1 MGTLLEVR
9 NLKTHFFT
17 EEGTVKAV
25 DDISYDLNEGEFVA
39 IVGESGCGKSVNA
52 LSIMRLVPNPPGR
65 VVGGEIMFD
74 GKDIL
79 KIDEREMR
87 RIRGNRIS
95 MIFQEPMT
103 SLNPVFTIGSQIS
116 ESLRL
121 HQNMDKKQAL
131 LRTLE
136 LMDQV
141 GIPDGERRIRD
152 YPHQFSGGM
161 RQRVMIAMA
170 LSCNPRLI
178 IADEPTTALDVT
190 IQAQVLDLLKDVA
203 DQTGTAVILITHNL
217 GIVARY
223 ASRVNVMYAGKM
235 VEQGSA
241 EDIYHNPRHP
251 YTAGLLNSV
260 PRMDLDQQD
269 RLQTIEGLP
278 PDLVRFPSGCYFNP
292 RCSHT
297 TDHCIQEA
305 PSLVSV
311 GDGHASACWEW
322 EKLVPSSKKKAGKR

>member
-9 NLKTHFFT
+9 NLRTHFFT

-65 VVGGEIMFD
+65 VVGGEIIFD
-74 GKDIL
+74 GQDIL
-79 KIDEREMR
+79 KVDEREMR

-103 SLNPVFTIGSQIS
+103 SLNPVFTIGSQIG

-121 HQNMDKKQAL
+121 HQNMDKRQAL

-170 LSCNPRLI
+170 LSCNPKLI

-235 VEQGSA
+235 AEQGSA
-241 EDIYHNPRHP
+241 EDIYHNARHP

-269 RLQTIEGLP
+269 RLQTIDGLP
-278 PDLVRFPSGCYFNP
+278 PDLGHFPTGCYFNP
-292 RCSHT
+292 RCQYT
-297 TDHCIQEA
+297 TDHCRQEI
-305 PSLVSV
+305 PDLVSV
-311 GDGHASACWEW
+311 
-322 EKLVPSSKKKAGKR
+322 